1 MLGRKDYTKK
11 ELEDGKARISAQLKS
26 HRALAKSVS
35 TAGDDGAE
43 KALARFDRFFFNN
56 LLLSL
61 DRLYVHRLRV
71 STGKDGNPLN
81 EVELIVES
89 LLNNDGVFRTNK
101 VIKYDPEQ
109 SVVGLRAGDRIEL
122 DEKQFDRLSKAFF
135 DDLERKFS

>member
-11 ELEDGKARISAQLKS
+11 ELEDGRERVAAQLKS
-26 HRALAKSVS
+26 HRALTKAVAK
-35 TAGDDGAE
+35 TGADNVE
-43 KALARFDRFFFNN
+43 KAMAKFDRTFFNN

-61 DRLYVHRLRV
+61 DRLYVHRLRM

-101 VIKYDPEQ
+101 VIAYEADE
-109 SVVGLRAGDRIEL
+109 SVTGLSEGDRIEL

-135 DDLERKFS
+135 EDLERKFV